1 LPRRQS
7 WFFPIDKSC
16 REFAALTPFISFGIA
31 LAAGYTGI
39 TSHKEQAMDEAGFL
53 RDLVAVFGCAA
64 VVVYISQR
72 LKQSPIV
79 GFIITGAII
88 GPYGFSLIHDVASV
102 GTLATVGL
110 MILLFSLG
118 LEFSLKRLME
128 TRIAVLVTGPL
139 QMLITVAI
147 VMPIACLFGA
157 PLRTAVVYGVLIGL
171 SSTAIFMKMLAEGG
185 AVNSMHGRIGLGI
198 SIFQDLCTIP
208 LMIAIPLMASEKAL
222 WGAIGT
228 SIAKAVLLIAV
239 VVILARYIFPFIL
252 RGILQTRSKE
262 LFLMASIFLFLG
274 IAWVS
279 AGVGISLALGSF
291 LAGLV
296 LSESEYGHHIF
307 AEVRP
312 FRDGLNSLF
321 FISLGML
328 VNPGFIAGKAG
339 LILGITAA
347 IVVGKTIFT
356 TLAVVASRIPLQTAL
371 LCALALA
378 QIGEFSFIL
387 LQSAAGAGIVSSG
400 PYQII
405 LACSVVSMAIAP
417 AVFGLSGNLIMRYA
431 RNWNPK
437 IVHRPSSEKELSE
450 FNRLNDHVIICGFG
464 LGGRNIASALKANQ
478 IPYVIID
485 LNEQR
490 VRESK
495 KEGEPVIFGDCT
507 NTHMLEIAGIKRSR
521 VIVFVIS
528 DPLGTRLAIE
538 AVRQISRDIVVLTRT
553 KYVAD
558 MDVLWDQ
565 GSTEVIAE
573 EFEASLE
580 LMTRILRV
588 YNAPRSMV
596 AAEIK
601 SIRDQRFGI
610 FRERRTTVPRIRLS
624 NDLDVFTETWQA
636 PANYPWH
643 GKTIVETRLRTETGA
658 MVLGIIRENQTL
670 NNPESSEPIYSG
682 DRIVL
687 SGTKE
692 QLNNAILLL
701 THGDTGTGAMIP

>member
-1 LPRRQS
+1 
-7 WFFPIDKSC
+7 
-16 REFAALTPFISFGIA
+16 
-31 LAAGYTGI
+31 
-39 TSHKEQAMDEAGFL
+39 MDEAGFL
-53 RDLVAVFGCAA
+53 KDMVVVFGCAA
-64 VVVYISQR
+64 IVVYLFQS

-79 GFIITGAII
+79 GFIITGTII
-88 GPYGFSLIHDVASV
+88 GPYGFSLIRDVESV
-102 GTLATVGL
+102 RTLATVGL

-118 LEFSLKRLME
+118 LEYSLKKLME
-128 TRIAVLVTGPL
+128 TRVAILVAGPL
-139 QMLITVAI
+139 QMLITIAAVMAI
-147 VMPIACLFGA
+147 ARYFGA
-157 PLRTAVVYGVLIGL
+157 SISASFVYGVLIGL
-171 SSTAIFMKMLAEGG
+171 SSTAILMKMIAELG

-198 SIFQDLCTIP
+198 CIFQDLITIP
-208 LMIAIPLMASEKAL
+208 FMIAIPLMAAEKAQ
-222 WGAIGT
+222 WEQIGF
-228 SIAKAVLLIAV
+228 SIGKALLLIALV
-239 VVILARYIFPFIL
+239 VVLARYIFPHVL
-252 RGILQTRSKE
+252 RGILLTRSKE
-262 LFLMASIFLFLG
+262 LFLMSSIFLFLG
-274 IAWVS
+274 IAWIS

-328 VNPGFIAGKAG
+328 VNPAFIASNMG
-339 LILGITAA
+339 LILGTTAA

-356 TLAVVASRIPLQTAL
+356 TFAVMASRIPLQTAL
-371 LCALALA
+371 LCGLALA
-378 QIGEFSFIL
+378 QVGEFSFIL
-387 LQSAAGAGIVSSG
+387 LQAAASVGIVGSE
-400 PYQII
+400 PYQIF
-405 LACSVVSMAIAP
+405 LACSVVSMVIAP
-417 AVFGLSGNLIMRYA
+417 ALFGFSRKLIMRYA
-431 RNWNPK
+431 GNWNP
-437 IVHRPSSEKELSE
+437 RFALNRATDKELDE
-450 FNRLNDHVIICGFG
+450 YEKYRDHVIICGFG
-464 LGGRNIASALKANQ
+464 LGGRNIASVLKANQ

-490 VRESK
+490 VRECR

-507 NTHMLEIAGIKRSR
+507 NTHILEIAGIKRSR

-538 AVRQISRDIVVLTRT
+538 AARRLSRDIVVLTRT
-553 KYVAD
+553 KYVTD
-558 MDVLWDQ
+558 MDMLWDQ

-588 YNAPRSMV
+588 YNAPRSLV

-610 FRERRTTVPRIRLS
+610 FRERRTTVPRMRLS

-636 PANYPWH
+636 PASYFWN
-643 GKTIVETRLRTETGA
+643 GTTIADTRLRAETGA
-658 MVLGIIRENQTL
+658 MVLGIIRENHTL
-670 NNPESSEPIYSG
+670 NNPDPGERIFSG

-692 QLNNAILLL
+692 QLNNAIHML
-701 THGDTGTGAMIP
+701 TNGKSA

>member
-1 LPRRQS
+1 
-7 WFFPIDKSC
+7 
-16 REFAALTPFISFGIA
+16 
-31 LAAGYTGI
+31 
-39 TSHKEQAMDEAGFL
+39 MDEAGFL
-53 RDLVAVFGCAA
+53 KDLVVVFGCAVA
-64 VVVYISQR
+64 IVYLFHR

-79 GFIITGAII
+79 GFVITGAII
-88 GPYGFSLIHDVASV
+88 GPYGLSLIHDVDNV
-102 GTLATVGL
+102 RTLATVGL

-118 LEFSLKRLME
+118 LEFSLKKIME
-128 TRIAVLVTGPL
+128 TRIAILVTGPL
-139 QMLITVAI
+139 QMLLTVAL
-147 VMPIACLFGA
+147 VMPAARYFGA
-157 PLRTAVVYGVLIGL
+157 SLRAAFVYGVLIGL
-171 SSTAIFMKMLAEGG
+171 SSTAVFMKILAERGE
-185 AVNSMHGRIGLGI
+185 VDSIHGRIGLGI

-208 LMIAIPLMASEKAL
+208 FMIAVPLMAAEKAMF
-222 WGAIGT
+222 GPVAI
-228 SIAKAVLLIAV
+228 SIGKALLLIAV
-239 VVILARYIFPFIL
+239 VVVVARYVFPPIL

-262 LFLMASIFLFLG
+262 LFLIASIFLFLG
-274 IAWVS
+274 VAWAS
-279 AGVGISLALGSF
+279 SKVGISLALGSF

-321 FISLGML
+321 FISMGML
-328 VNPGFIAGKAG
+328 VNPGFIAINVE
-339 LILGITAA
+339 LLLSITAA
-347 IVVGKTIFT
+347 IVLGKTIVT
-356 TLAVVASRIPLQTAL
+356 TLAVMASRIPLQTAL
-371 LCALALA
+371 LSSLALA

-387 LQSAAGAGIVSSG
+387 LQPAAELGLVGAEA
-400 PYQII
+400 YQII
-405 LACSVVSMAIAP
+405 LACSMVSMVIAP
-417 AVFGLSGNLIMRYA
+417 VLFGLSRKLIMRYA
-431 RNWNPK
+431 RNWNPPK
-437 IVHRPSSEKELSE
+437 ALAQTARGEVAE
-450 FNRLNDHVIICGFG
+450 FEGLRDHVIICGFG
-464 LGGRNIASALKANQ
+464 LGGQNIARVLKANR

-495 KEGEPVIFGDCT
+495 KTGEPIFFGDCT
-507 NTHMLEIAGIKRSR
+507 NTHILEIAGIKQAR

-538 AVRQISRDIVVLTRT
+538 AARQLSRDMVVLTRT

-588 YNAPRSMV
+588 YNAPRSLV

-610 FRERRTTVPRIRLS
+610 FRERQITVPRIRLS
-624 NDLDVFTETWQA
+624 NDLDVFTETWQT
-636 PANYPWH
+636 PANYSLH
-643 GKTIVETRLRTETGA
+643 GTTIADTRLRTETGA
-658 MVLGIIRENQTL
+658 MILGIIRENTTL
-670 NNPESSEPIYSG
+670 NNPESSERIFSG

-692 QLNNAILLL
+692 QLNDAIRLLARGKSL
-701 THGDTGTGAMIP
+701 